1 MEPNSQCQERCRRHI
16 GPVVIQVFVVVR
28 FRVLGFRALGS
39 IALSGVSTPYRNNCG
54 MLPFF
59 FRLKSTQDLL
69 HHCRIYSFGS

>member
-1 MEPNSQCQERCRRHI
+1 MEPNSKCQERCYRHF

-54 MLPFF
+54 MRFF

-69 HHCRIYSFGS
+69 HHCRICSFGS